1 MKFHEMPYERP
12 DLKACQAAVKE
23 LMDRLD
29 RAGTREEKF
38 EIHKEYYKL
47 SDHIMT
53 MCEIAMIRSDADMTD
68 PVYEEENK
76 FFDESRPIL
85 QSMEVA
91 YAKKLRE
98 KAPELIDIIGPVAF
112 KNMEIAERAMDDKL
126 IPLMQEENAL
136 STRYGRLLATAKIE
150 WEGEELNLSLMTP
163 YLRSSDRNIR
173 KAAYEK
179 YTAFF
184 AKNQEE
190 LDEIYDQLVKNRT
203 AQGRMMGYD
212 NYVPL
217 GYDRMQ
223 RNSYDKSALADFRA
237 QVKKDWVPFAEKIH
251 QARAERIGVAGNMSY
266 IDEGVYFLNGNPAPT
281 GTPEEILA
289 AGGRMYDELSP
300 ETSEFFRFMQ
310 DNELFDVLGRKTKR
324 TGGYM
329 TFLPDYNAPFIFANF
344 NGTSGDVDVITHEC
358 GHAFQGYLSGK
369 DPIREH
375 ADITMDIAEIH
386 SMSMEFFTEPWYKL
400 FFGDRADDY
409 TRMHL
414 EDSVCF
420 IPYGT
425 MVDEFQHIVYENP
438 DLTPMARRS
447 AWRDLERQYKPHL
460 DYTGNE
466 YYENGGFWQKQAHIY
481 EMPFYYID
489 YCLSQ
494 TCSFEYKVWMDEN
507 YREAWESY
515 LKLCRLSASDFYGGL
530 LEAAGLE
537 IPFNDGCLKH
547 IADKLQS
554 RL

>member
-12 DLKACQAAVKE
+12 DLKECQAAMKD

-29 RAGTREEKF
+29 RAGSKEEKF

-47 SDHIMT
+47 RDHIMT
-53 MCEIAMIRSDADMTD
+53 MSEISMIRNDADMTD

-85 QSMEVA
+85 QSMDVA

-136 STRYGRLLATAKIE
+136 STRYGRLLATAKID

-163 YLRSSDRNIR
+163 YLRSSDRNVR

-184 AKNQEE
+184 AENQEE
-190 LDEIYDQLVKNRT
+190 LDEIYDLLVKNRT
-203 AQGRMMGYD
+203 AQGRMMGYE
-212 NYVPL
+212 NFVPL

-438 DLTPMARRS
+438 DLTPRARRS